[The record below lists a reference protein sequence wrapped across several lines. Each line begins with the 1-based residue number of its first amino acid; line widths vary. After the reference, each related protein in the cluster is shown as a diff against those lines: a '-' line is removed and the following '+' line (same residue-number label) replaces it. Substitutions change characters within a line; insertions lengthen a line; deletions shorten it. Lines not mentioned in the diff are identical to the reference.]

1 MKGKYL
7 RKIGGVALTAL
18 MLFGIAFVSTSEIQ
32 AQSRRRVI
40 IVRPYP
46 YRIYRPFGFG
56 YRSWW
61 GYPYGFGYDPYDYS
75 FRYNHYV
82 FDSSEEAGSQAYK
95 DGFKTGKD
103 DGKKDKSFD
112 PQRSPSRNDRSIDG
126 RDLGWPDGQHVLEH
140 GGLVRSMGVE
150 RMFERMAR
158 SVCVHSE
165 PARLCDRERLG
176 NDGLRQAA
184 PLLVVADGSDRKLR
198 NR

>member
-7 RKIGGVALTAL
+7 RKIGGLALTVL
-18 MLFGIAFVSTSEIQ
+18 MLFGVAFVSPAEAQ
-32 AQSRRRVI
+32 AQHRRRVV

-82 FDSSEEAGSQAYK
+82 FDSSEEAGTQAYK

-103 DGKKDKSFD
+103 DGKKSKSFD
-112 PQRSPSRNDRSIDG
+112 PQRSHYFKEAGFGNFAEVYRINFSRGYQDG
-126 RDLGWPDGQHVLEH
+126 YRV
-140 GGLVRSMGVE
+140 GGSE
-150 RMFERMAR
+150 RN
-158 SVCVHSE
+158 
-165 PARLCDRERLG
+165 G
-176 NDGLRQAA
+176 
-184 PLLVVADGSDRKLR
+184 
-198 NR
+198 